1 MSQSSPEEREDS
13 GQMRLSVALRYLPG
27 VDEAPLVLVSGQGEI
42 ARGIVLLAQSLKIPV
57 VKAPDLS
64 QQLLRIPPG
73 HPVPEEL
80 YEAVAVILA
89 ALFVS
94 GKVPGPGSAA
104 V

>member
-1 MSQSSPEEREDS
+1 MSPEGGAQEEGS
-13 GQMRLSVALRYLPG
+13 GKMMLSVALRYLPG

-57 VKAPDLS
+57 VTDPELS
-64 QQLLRIPPG
+64 RQLLRVPPG

-89 ALFVS
+89 TLFVS
-94 GKVPGPGSAA
+94 GNLPSSNAPLS
-104 V
+104 

>member
-1 MSQSSPEEREDS
+1 MSRERAGEESDS
-13 GQMRLSVALRYLPG
+13 GKMMLSVALRYLPG

-57 VKAPDLS
+57 VAAPDLS
-64 QQLLRIPPG
+64 RQLLRVPPG

-89 ALFVS
+89 TLFVS
-94 GKVPGPGSAA
+94 GNIPAPVAPLP
-104 V
+104 

>member
-1 MSQSSPEEREDS
+1 MSQSPAEERESS

-64 QQLLRIPPG
+64 QQLLRVPPG

-94 GKVPGPGSAA
+94 GKGPGPGPAP